1 MFTAVSVCS
10 NPLSHPIRKTKERGD
25 TVMSTVKK
33 KAAPKAAVSTKVKA
47 EVKKAVSKTNGK
59 AKSNGHGVDLYAALH
74 EHFGFDSFKGTQ
86 EAVIN
91 NLLAGNDTFVIM
103 PTGGGKSL
111 CYQLPALVSEG
122 VAIIVSPL
130 IALMKNQ
137 VDLVRSYSSKDDVAH
152 FLNSTLTKKEIR
164 EVHDDLKSGRTKM
177 LYVAPET
184 LTKEENIEFF
194 SDLTLSFFAVDEAH
208 CISEWGHDFRPEYR
222 RLREM
227 MDQINPNIP
236 VIALTATATPKVQSD
251 IVKNLD
257 LRNPDIF
264 ISSFNRSNLYYEI
277 QPKIKKEQT
286 VKNIVKFISQH
297 KGKSG
302 IIYTLNRKTTEE
314 LADLLMAN
322 GIKAVAYHAG
332 LDSKLRAQRQ
342 DLFLNEDVQ
351 VIVATIAF
359 GMGIDKP
366 DIRFVIHFNIPKS
379 IENYYQE
386 TGRAGRDG
394 MEGKCILYYSHK
406 DVSKLEHLMRDKPLS
421 EREVGAQLIQET
433 VAFAES
439 SVCRRKI
446 LMHYFGE
453 EYPKENCG
461 NCDNCL
467 HPKEKI
473 EAKDEAVQL
482 LKVVKA
488 LDGRFPAEY
497 VIPVTIGR
505 LTPQIQ
511 MYRHDQLPEFGIGKQ
526 QPDHYW
532 NSLVRQ
538 LLLHGLLQ
546 KDIEEYG
553 LLKFTKEGEAF
564 LKKPKSF
571 KIVLNNLYEEAN
583 EDDEEGT
590 DAGGSGTATDEQLFE
605 LLKELRQKEAKKKG
619 LPPFVIFLEN
629 SLQDMATLYP
639 TTLEELEKCQGVSK
653 GKAIRYGKPFVELI
667 TSYVEENDIVKPEEF
682 VMKSVVN
689 KSGNKVFIIQNI
701 DKRIPLETIAKNK
714 GWRIDEMLE
723 EMETIA
729 ASGTKLRLDY
739 AIDEWLDEYEQEEII
754 DYFKG
759 CTTSDLKVAQQELE
773 DGNYSWEQLKIMRI
787 KFLSEYGM

>member
-1 MFTAVSVCS
+1 MATASAK
-10 NPLSHPIRKTKERGD
+10 KTIK
-25 TVMSTVKK
+25 
-33 KAAPKAAVSTKVKA
+33 P
-47 EVKKAVSKTNGK
+47 TNGK
-59 AKSNGHGVDLYAALH
+59 SAGKKKLDLHVALQ
-74 EHFGFDSFKGTQ
+74 EHFGHNSFKGNQ
-86 EAVIN
+86 EKIIES
-91 NLLAGNDTFVIM
+91 LLAGHDTFVIK

-152 FLNSTLTKKEIR
+152 FLNSTLTKKEIK
-164 EVHDDLKSGRTKM
+164 EVHDDLTMGRTKM

-184 LTKEENIEFF
+184 LTKQENLEFF
-194 SDLTLSFFAVDEAH
+194 SDLKISFFAVDEAH

-227 MDQINPNIP
+227 MIQINPDIP
-236 VIALTATATPKVQSD
+236 MIALTATATPKVQSD
-251 IVKNLD
+251 IIKNLD
-257 LRNPDIF
+257 LKDPKVF
-264 ISSFNRSNLYYEI
+264 ISSFNRPNLYYEI
-277 QPKIKKEQT
+277 IPKIKKDDT
-286 VKNIVKFISQH
+286 LKNMAKFIVQN

-302 IIYTLNRKTTEE
+302 IIYTTNRKTTEE
-314 LADLLMAN
+314 LADMLMAN

-332 LDSKLRAQRQ
+332 FDSKLRSDRQ
-342 DLFLNEDVQ
+342 DQFMNEDVQ

-366 DIRFVIHFNIPKS
+366 DIRFVIHYNIPKS

-406 DVSKLEHLMRDKPLS
+406 DVAKLEHLMRDKPLS
-421 EREVGAQLIQET
+421 EREVGSQLISET

-439 SVCRRKI
+439 GVCRRKI
-446 LMHYFGE
+446 LLSYFGE
-453 EYPKENCG
+453 EYEKDKCG

-473 EAKDEAVQL
+473 EAKEEVVCV
-482 LKVVKA
+482 LKAIKA
-488 LDGRFPAEY
+488 LDERFAMDYVVNMIYGRP
-497 VIPVTIGR
+497 
-505 LTPQIQ
+505 TPQIA
-511 MYRHDQLPEFGIGKQ
+511 MYRHEALDIFSSGCNKEPHF
-526 QPDHYW
+526 W
-532 NSLVRQ
+532 NSLIRQ
-538 LLLHGLLQ
+538 MLLEGLLQ

-553 LLKFTKEGEAF
+553 VLKFTKKGTDF

-571 KIVLNNLYEEAN
+571 KIVLNDTYEEAN
-583 EDDEEGT
+583 ADDDEGAETVEGAAL
-590 DAGGSGTATDEQLFE
+590 DDRLFE
-605 LLKELRQKEAKKKG
+605 MLKELRQKEAKKKN
-619 LPPFVIFLEN
+619 LPPFVLFLES

-639 TTLEELEKCQGVSK
+639 ITLADLEKCQGISK
-653 GKAIRYGKPFVELI
+653 GKAIRYGKPFIDLI
-667 TSYVEENDIVKPEEF
+667 AKYVEDNNIERPDDF

-701 DKRIPLETIAKNK
+701 DKKIPLETIAKNK
-714 GWRIDEMLE
+714 GMKMDELLE

-729 ASGTKLRLDY
+729 GSGTKLNLDY
-739 AIDEWLDEYEQEEII
+739 ALSQILDEYDQEEII
-754 DYFKG
+754 EYFKG
-759 CTTSDLKVAQQELE
+759 CETSSLQVAQEELAE
-773 DGNYSWEQLKIMRI
+773 HDFTWEQLKMMRI
-787 KFLSEYGM
+787 KFLGQYGM

>member
-1 MFTAVSVCS
+1 
-10 NPLSHPIRKTKERGD
+10 
-25 TVMSTVKK
+25 MS
-33 KAAPKAAVSTKVKA
+33 ST
-47 EVKKAVSKTNGK
+47 S
-59 AKSNGHGVDLYAALH
+59 LH
-74 EHFGFDSFKGTQ
+74 QSLQEEFGFDSFKGNQ
-86 EAVIN
+86 EAIIKS
-91 NLLAGNDTFVIM
+91 LLAGKDTFVIK

-111 CYQLPALVSEG
+111 CYQLPAIISDG
-122 VAIIVSPL
+122 VAIIISPL

-164 EVHDDLKSGRTKM
+164 EVHDDLLSGRTKM

-184 LTKEENIEFF
+184 LTKQENLEFF
-194 SDLTLSFFAVDEAH
+194 SDLKLSFFAVDEAH

-227 MDQINPNIP
+227 MTQINPDIP

-251 IVKNLD
+251 IIKNLG
-257 LRNPDIF
+257 LKEPEIF
-264 ISSFNRSNLYYEI
+264 ISSFNRPNLYYEI
-277 QPKIKKEQT
+277 QPKIKKDQT
-286 VKNIVKFISQH
+286 IKNIVRFIVQM

-314 LADLLMAN
+314 LADMLMAN

-332 LDSKLRAQRQ
+332 LDSKLRAERQ

-394 MEGKCILYYSHK
+394 LEGKCVLYYSHK

-421 EREVGAQLIQET
+421 EREVGAQLISET
-433 VAFAES
+433 VAYAES
-439 SVCRRKI
+439 GVCRRKI
-446 LMHYFGE
+446 LMSYFGE
-453 EYPKENCG
+453 EYTEKNCG
-461 NCDNCL
+461 ECDNCL
-467 HPKEKI
+467 HPKEQV
-473 EAKDEAVQL
+473 EAKDN
-482 LKVVKA
+482 VVKA
-488 LDGRFPAEY
+488 LKVIKALDERFASDY
-497 VIPVTIGR
+497 VVNIIIGR
-505 LTPQIQ
+505 LTPNIA
-511 MYRHDQLPEFGIGKQ
+511 MYRHEGIAEFGIGKD

-532 NSLVRQ
+532 NSLIRQ
-538 LLLHGLLQ
+538 MLLEGLLS
-546 KDIEEYG
+546 KDIEDYG
-553 LLKFTKEGEAF
+553 VLKLTKAGDAF
-564 LKKPKSF
+564 SKKPKSF

-583 EDDEEGT
+583 ADDDE
-590 DAGGSGTATDEQLFE
+590 GSEAATGAAADEKLFE
-605 LLKELRQKEAKKKG
+605 MLKELRQKEAKKKS
-619 LPPFVIFLEN
+619 LPPFVIFLET

-653 GKAIRYGKPFVELI
+653 GKAIRYGKPFIELVKR
-667 TSYVEENDIVKPEEF
+667 YVEENNIVRPDDF

-689 KSGNKVFIIQNI
+689 KSGNKVYIIQQT
-701 DKRIPLETIAKNK
+701 DKKIPLEVIAKNK
-714 GWRIDEMLE
+714 GWRMDEMLE

-729 ASGTKLRLDY
+729 ASGTKLNLDY
-739 AIDEWLDEYEQEEII
+739 AIAEMLDENEQEEII
-754 DYFKG
+754 EYFKG
-759 CTTSDLKVAQQELE
+759 CETSSLQVALEELSE
-773 DGNYSWEQLKIMRI
+773 HNFTWEQVKIMRI
-787 KFLSEYGM
+787 KFLAQYGM